1 MFTNKPTQGSALI
14 SALFIMTLVTIAAT
28 AMSTRL
34 QLDIYRTQLALN
46 QDTLYLA
53 SQAVTGWAMGQLSAR
68 HPHFVAQNASGVVR
82 LFPKQYQRLSPKVVT
97 EGYLIDLQSKYN
109 INNTSDKQYH
119 ALFHALMNRVLKD
132 TQTSEQDA
140 ILQSIS
146 QWMQPEHP
154 RQKQEG
160 SFNPN
165 KRPAS
170 DVRLMTH
177 VSELQL
183 IHGINTKTY
192 KALYPYVTALPE
204 TTAINLN
211 TASKRLLLSLSE
223 GTSTSLIQTL
233 LNMRDN
239 KEIKSIE
246 DIRLILEKMAIPM
259 TLVTLEST
267 YFLSVANMS
276 LNHQH
281 LTVYVLLKRET
292 INRGKVRVHII
303 HESLNT
309 P

>member
-1 MFTNKPTQGSALI
+1 MFTKKPTQGSALI

-68 HPHFVAQNASGVVR
+68 HPHFVAQNDSGVVR
-82 LFPKQYQRLSPKVVT
+82 LFPKQYQHLSPKVVT

-109 INNTSDKQYH
+109 INNTSDKHYH
-119 ALFHALMNRVLKD
+119 ALFHALMNRVLKN
-132 TQTSEQDA
+132 TQTSEQKT

-154 RQKQEG
+154 RQKKED

-165 KRPAS
+165 KRPAL
-170 DVRLMTH
+170 DVHLMNH

-204 TTAINLN
+204 KTAINLN
-211 TASKRLLLSLSE
+211 TASKKLLLSLSE
-223 GTSTSLIQTL
+223 GTSASLIETL

-292 INRGKVRVHII
+292 INRGKVRVHIM

-309 P
+309 F